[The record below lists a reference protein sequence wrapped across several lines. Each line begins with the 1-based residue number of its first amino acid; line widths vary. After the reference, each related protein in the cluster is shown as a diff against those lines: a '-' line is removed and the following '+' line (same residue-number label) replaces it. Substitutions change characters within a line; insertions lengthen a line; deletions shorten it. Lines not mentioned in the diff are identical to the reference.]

1 MSPSLA
7 SDPSTHAAHSFGR
20 DTGVLTARSRGV
32 YICSSPNEELRA
44 QGHEPQPLSCRCSGP
59 GEVTPRDRSLQ
70 SGVADTV
77 LGGLSTGTQAWAD
90 RTRAR
95 RRTAAE
101 IISGTLSKSFPDRN
115 GEETSTEKCSFN
127 SSFSIKFLAGWARV
141 RTPSRRSSR
150 STQSA
155 RQLCARASPPAEPG
169 VLQAGG
175 CQVDSTVTTSGTLH
189 PTNTNVFFKL
199 DSNV

>member
-59 GEVTPRDRSLQ
+59 GEVSPRDRSLQ

-77 LGGLSTGTQAWAD
+77 LGGLSTGTQAWAN

-101 IISGTLSKSFPDRN
+101 IISGALSKSFPDRN

-150 STQSA
+150 STRSQHGSSVPE
-155 RQLCARASPPAEPG
+155 R
-169 VLQAGG
+169 VLQRSRAFCRRAGARWTAPSRPRG
-175 CQVDSTVTTSGTLH
+175 HCIP
-189 PTNTNVFFKL
+189 PTPMFF
-199 DSNV
+199 